1 MMCLIH
7 DFVTGI
13 FVSSIIYTVAAVI
26 AYLVAKENV

>member
-1 MMCLIH
+1 MCLIH

-13 FVSSIIYTVAAVI
+13 FVSSIIYTVSAVI